1 MSGGKEDVPLARSE
15 LFDLHEAPIELLVLQ
30 LSKDWVAR
38 SCRSVCRRGMYS
50 RIRVLV
56 RPICIDYEIVRAL
69 GTNKHLQEMI

>member
-15 LFDLHEAPIELLVLQ
+15 LFDLHEAPIEL
-30 LSKDWVAR
+30 
-38 SCRSVCRRGMYS
+38 
-50 RIRVLV
+50 RVLV